1 MTHKRTLLQQLDLCP
16 PWVVRVAGRI
26 RGRPFTVAEISK
38 RSGLSRRTVARL
50 EFRKSWGITQIA
62 TSSAFCA
69 AVRIN
74 PLNRRQL
81 QRFIWRYGEGRYR
94 GFTTA
99 QRRKFERLEKG
110 L

>member
-1 MTHKRTLLQQLDLCP
+1 MTHKHTLQEALDLCP
-16 PWVVRVAGRI
+16 PWVVRVAGRV
-26 RGRPFTVAEISK
+26 RGRPLTVAEISK
-38 RSGLSRRTVARL
+38 RSGLSRRTVTRL
-50 EFRKSWGITQIA
+50 EFATSWGHAPVSTV
-62 TSSAFCA
+62 SAFCA

-94 GFTTA
+94 GFSTA
-99 QRRKFERLEKG
+99 QRKRFERLEKA